1 MQLKELNLNNKI
13 MKNLDK
19 FITYISFK
27 LYGKRQ
33 PMWTFQ

>member
-1 MQLKELNLNNKI
+1 

-19 FITYISFK
+19 FMKKLEQFITNISFK

-33 PMWTFQ
+33 PMWTF